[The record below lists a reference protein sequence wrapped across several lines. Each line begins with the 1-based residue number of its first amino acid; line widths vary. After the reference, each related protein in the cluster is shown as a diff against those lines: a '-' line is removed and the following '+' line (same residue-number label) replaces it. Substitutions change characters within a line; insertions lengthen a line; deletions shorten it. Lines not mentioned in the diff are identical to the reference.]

1 MSAGPVNS
9 CPHCRAEPCV
19 PLWRKLFMGTIAT
32 ASCREC
38 GFRVGLDVKRGF
50 LTTML
55 VVVPPLVLVF
65 VSIFES
71 MFNVVNITSLVI
83 CGLFYFGCLVL
94 SLVLQLFWV
103 RLRRDEYTTESM
115 VEAAKERIAEKRK

>member
-1 MSAGPVNS
+1 
-9 CPHCRAEPCV
+9 
-19 PLWRKLFMGTIAT
+19 
-32 ASCREC
+32 
-38 GFRVGLDVKRGF
+38 
-50 LTTML
+50 ML

-65 VSIFES
+65 VSIFEL

-103 RLRRDEYTTESM
+103 PLRRDEYTTEPM
-115 VEAAKERIAEKRK
+115 VETAKARIAEKKEIAPIGPIRPIGPISVLLSYLFLRQKIFS